1 MRGIRAGMRGIE
13 GENAGNQG
21 ENLRIRVE
29 MMIKKIWREIKI
41 KGNVRIYKNIIL
53 TIWYENQLKK
63 LI

>member
-1 MRGIRAGMRGIE
+1 MRGIRAGMRGLE
-13 GENAGNQG
+13 GGNAGNQG
-21 ENLRIRVE
+21 ENLRVRVE